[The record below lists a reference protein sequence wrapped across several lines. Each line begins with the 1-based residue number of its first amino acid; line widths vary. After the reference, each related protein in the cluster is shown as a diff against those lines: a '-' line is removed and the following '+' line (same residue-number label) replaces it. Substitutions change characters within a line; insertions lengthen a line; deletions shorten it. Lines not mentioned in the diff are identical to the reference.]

1 MKVQTTKAVPTI
13 PSKPNSG
20 TALFYVRFL
29 SYGSE
34 KGALWQNHNAPFLFF
49 NKQPLQPVHNLV
61 ELLAKSDSVAL

>member
-13 PSKPNSG
+13 PSTPNSG

-29 SYGSE
+29 SYSSE

-49 NKQPLQPVHNLV
+49 NKQPLQPVYDLV
-61 ELLAKSDSVAL
+61 ELLTETDCVAL